1 MHREGDWHAAL
12 HIWVGGIGSDG
23 EAFVLLQRRSRTKD
37 LWPGAFDVAVG
48 GHLRAGESLA
58 EAVREAEE
66 EIGLAVGI
74 GDLIRLGRR
83 FAARTDG
90 VDNEVQEVFGLRSDL
105 PLSSYRPHPE
115 EVDAVLAVP
124 LLDALAL
131 FDGDTVAVAGVEL
144 ERDAATPSAVTVTVA
159 GFAAG
164 EVRGYASRALR
175 SLRDVI
181 AGREPVPFELR
192 RPRLTPSGSSA

>member
-1 MHREGDWHAAL
+1 MTKRRGDVHRDGDWHGAL
-12 HIWVGGIGSDG
+12 HIGVGGEGSDG
-23 EAFVLLQRRSRTKD
+23 EPFVLLQRRSRTKD
-37 LWPGAFDVAVG
+37 MWPDTFDVAVG
-48 GHLRAGESLA
+48 GHLRAGEDLA

-66 EIGLAVGI
+66 EIGLTVGI

-83 FAARTDG
+83 FAARPG
-90 VDNEVQEVFGLRSDL
+90 GSDNEVQEIFGLRSDL

-115 EVDAVLAVP
+115 EVDAILAVP

-131 FDGDTVAVAGVEL
+131 FDGDMPTAPGVEL
-144 ERDAATPSAVTVTVA
+144 ERDAATPSAVVVTVA

-164 EVRGYASRALR
+164 EVGGYPSRALR

-181 AGREPVPFELR
+181 AGRQPTPFELR
-192 RPRLTPSGSSA
+192 